1 MAIVKMKRLRVI
13 ALAEE
18 RDELLARLLHVGCVE
33 VTEPEGS
40 LSDPEWM
47 ALLHR
52 DTSALGDVKASAN
65 AVNAALEALRK
76 YAPETK
82 KKLLDKL
89 FVTRKAI
96 KESEFL
102 NGKALETA
110 LNSAAEINQRTQRI
124 SQIYTQGNRIS
135 AQRAALVPWA
145 SLDLPLDT
153 KSTEHAQ
160 ISFHTCP
167 AGVDLAEVRAAL

>member
-33 VTEPEGS
+33 VTEPEGA

-89 FVTRKAI
+89 
-96 KESEFL
+96 
-102 NGKALETA
+102 
-110 LNSAAEINQRTQRI
+110 
-124 SQIYTQGNRIS
+124 
-135 AQRAALVPWA
+135 
-145 SLDLPLDT
+145 
-153 KSTEHAQ
+153 
-160 ISFHTCP
+160 
-167 AGVDLAEVRAAL
+167 